1 MVINP
6 VRSILR
12 AATRSPDEPLN
23 ILCAPTHE
31 RFETGLAKTGHRF
44 WAIRCPQVKGWNQVY
59 APVPSNYVLLN
70 PERGENQIPPE
81 VSFDLVLSQ
90 NKFGQYNILSEFAKQ
105 LHVPLISLEHTLP
118 VPTWPGRA
126 LEQLKAMKGH
136 VNVFISEF
144 SRKAWGWAEDEADV
158 VHHGVE
164 TGLFV
169 PHNPVENRNATV
181 LSVVND
187 WINRDIFCGYR
198 LWAEASKGLPTVVV
212 GDTPGLSKPAVDT
225 ADLVSK
231 YNSSRVFLN
240 TSLVSPIPTSLL
252 EAMSCGCA
260 VVSTATCMIPEIIK
274 QGGNGFLSNDPAEL
288 KAFCSRLLS
297 NRDLARKMGQAAR
310 QTIVERF
317 GMDAFVGRWR
327 QIFAGAA
334 KITFVG

>member
-12 AATRSPDEPLN
+12 AATRSPEEPLN

-144 SRKAWGWAEDEADV
+144 SRKAWGWAMSAR
-158 VHHGVE
+158 VHISLFNLIVE
-164 TGLFV
+164 
-169 PHNPVENRNATV
+169 VESDFKYPDQMQDMSNR
-181 LSVVND
+181 
-187 WINRDIFCGYR
+187 
-198 LWAEASKGLPTVVV
+198 
-212 GDTPGLSKPAVDT
+212 
-225 ADLVSK
+225 
-231 YNSSRVFLN
+231 
-240 TSLVSPIPTSLL
+240 
-252 EAMSCGCA
+252 AMSLF
-260 VVSTATCMIPEIIK
+260 
-274 QGGNGFLSNDPAEL
+274 QGAIEFC
-288 KAFCSRLLS
+288 KANNLDIRTQDVDDFI
-297 NRDLARKMGQAAR
+297 D
-310 QTIVERF
+310 E
-317 GMDAFVGRWR
+317 DDD
-327 QIFAGAA
+327 
-334 KITFVG
+334 